1 MQLFA
6 DIEDSSLHP
15 DVFAYSAAIIACERG
30 RQWAE
35 ALKLFA
41 DINDS
46 SLQPNVITYSAA
58 IRARKK
64 DEQ

>member
-6 DIEDSSLHP
+6 DMKDSSLHP
-15 DVFAYSAAIIACERG
+15 DVITYSAAIIACEMG

-46 SLQPNVITYSAA
+46 SLQPNAITYSAA
-58 IRARKK
+58 VTLAK
-64 DEQ
+64 